1 MVGIYTNGGN
11 AVSRRPYKETA
22 FERSYADK
30 IRNIWKD
37 NNGIFAVFSRRKT
50 LVEKFKQSVLVVD
63 SVDEIKLPRLKD
75 IDFAEIE
82 LFESLLK
89 YHLKTYLH
97 DLIWQ
102 IYENMYGEDGKF
114 FKKIFEDAGF

>member
-1 MVGIYTNGGN
+1 M
-11 AVSRRPYKETA
+11 SRRPYKETA
-22 FERSYADK
+22 FERTYADK

-37 NNGIFAVFSRRKT
+37 NNGILAVFSRRKT
-50 LVEKFKQSVLVVD
+50 LAEKFRQSMLVID

-75 IDFAEIE
+75 VDLAEIE

-89 YHLKTYLH
+89 YHLQTYLY

-102 IYENMYGEDGKF
+102 IYANMYGEDSKF